1 MLRLVLMLAAAAQFG
16 LIQSLTTDR
25 SDQELLLAYVV
36 NRHGERTPD
45 VDELSLSNEK
55 ERLQEF
61 IDLHGF
67 EGLTNIGK
75 ARVYKLGQF
84 LRDRYGP
91 DGYGLLS
98 KVYYHDDIY
107 LRSTDKERTKMTAQ
121 IVMSAVY
128 PPPKEQQ
135 WNDDLGKLWQP
146 VPYTAVPLSE
156 DYLRYYSNCRRFK
169 TLMQRAKE
177 ASVQEE
183 LAPFLDLE
191 DLLMEKTNRNFTE
204 DPTMYQTLYD
214 LFRSQ
219 DALGLE
225 IPAWANTIMPRLAE
239 AARLAYR
246 LYFRNEEMKKIGGGV
261 ILNDFVQD
269 AVNII
274 SGKTVKQR
282 FHMYSS
288 HDFNLGSLL
297 EVSNVEGKEWI
308 VPHYASL
315 FGLELYRSK
324 STGKFTVQP
333 LYLPQAGDAE
343 PEALRF
349 EGCHDSTYCDFSIF
363 QSNTAKYL
371 LPEREF
377 YEICNIRTELGH

>member
-1 MLRLVLMLAAAAQFG
+1 MLRLMLLIAGVAQIG
-16 LIQSLTTDR
+16 LIQTLTTDR

-45 VDELSLSNEK
+45 VDELSLSDQKEK
-55 ERLQEF
+55 LQEY
-61 IDLHGF
+61 IDVHGF
-67 EGLTNIGK
+67 EGLINIGK
-75 ARVYKLGQF
+75 ARVYKMGKF
-84 LRDRYGP
+84 IRDRYGP
-91 DGYGLLS
+91 EGYGLLS
-98 KVYYHDDIY
+98 KLYHHDDIY
-107 LRSTDKERTKMTAQ
+107 VRSTDKERTKMTAQ

-128 PPPKEQQ
+128 PPQAEQQ

-169 TLMQRAKE
+169 TLMKRAKE
-177 ASVQEE
+177 TSAQEE
-183 LAPFLDLE
+183 LAPFSDLE
-191 DLLMEKTNRNFTE
+191 NLLLEKTGRNFTE
-204 DPTMYQTLYD
+204 EPTMYQTLYD

-219 DALGLE
+219 EALGLG
-225 IPAWANTIMPRLAE
+225 IPTWATSIWPRLAE

-246 LYFRNEEMKKIGGGV
+246 LYFRSAEMKKIGGGV

-269 AVNII
+269 AINII

-288 HDFNLGSLL
+288 HDFNIGSLL
-297 EVSNVEGKEWI
+297 EVCNVEGKKHI
-308 VPHYASL
+308 VPHYAAL

-324 STGKFTVQP
+324 TTGMYSVQP
-333 LYLPQAGDAE
+333 LYLSQAGGAE
-343 PEALRF
+343 PKAFYF
-349 EGCHDSTYCDFSIF
+349 ENCLDSTYCDFSVF
-363 QSNTAKYL
+363 QRNTAHYL

-377 YEICNIRTELGH
+377 YEICGIRTELGH